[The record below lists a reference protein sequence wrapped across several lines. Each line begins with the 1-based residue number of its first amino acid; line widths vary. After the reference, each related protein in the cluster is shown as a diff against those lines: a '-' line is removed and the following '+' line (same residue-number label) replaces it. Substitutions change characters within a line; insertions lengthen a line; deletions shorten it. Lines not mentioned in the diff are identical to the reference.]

1 MEAGFVMSDSVSRW
15 TARGIATVLIVGA
28 FAFIALGAGSIV
40 AWDYSNSDRFC
51 TTVCHSVHPEESRA
65 HATSVHANVRCVE
78 CHIGRLSTLRMIA
91 LKPEHAKEL
100 WGMIVGYRRPLVST
114 TLRPAR
120 ENCEGC
126 HWPSARQYD
135 SVAVFKHYATDAA
148 SSESTTRIVLHTA
161 VGEVRERRA
170 RPIHWHI
177 DNEVLFY
184 SPDPQRRV
192 IPWVQVKR
200 PDGTTATYVDATAG
214 PAPEDLKKNPPRRV
228 ECFDCHNEVGH
239 PFPHPADEVDQAIAL
254 GEIDRS
260 LPSIK
265 ARAMALIDKASK
277 LYGEPRQLAPQI
289 DELIAESAPKGELSD
304 DVKAQ
309 ERKFAAAMERILLA
323 SSFTRPELSCKTFP
337 NHTGHKDSPGCFRC
351 HDGRHLNGKGEA
363 IRQQCTL
370 CHDLPQVRVEGGKGS
385 VPSTV
390 MAGLAPPAS
399 HDAPNFMRDHYTR
412 IDDACAAC
420 HGKLDFG
427 RDGGNFC
434 ANPACHGRKYPG
446 LSSPAKS

>member
-1 MEAGFVMSDSVSRW
+1 M
-15 TARGIATVLIVGA
+15 
-28 FAFIALGAGSIV
+28 
-40 AWDYSNSDRFC
+40 
-51 TTVCHSVHPEESRA
+51 
-65 HATSVHANVRCVE
+65 
-78 CHIGRLSTLRMIA
+78 
-91 LKPEHAKEL
+91 
-100 WGMIVGYRRPLVST
+100 
-114 TLRPAR
+114 
-120 ENCEGC
+120 
-126 HWPSARQYD
+126 
-135 SVAVFKHYATDAA
+135 
-148 SSESTTRIVLHTA
+148 
-161 VGEVRERRA
+161 
-170 RPIHWHI
+170 
-177 DNEVLFY
+177 
-184 SPDPQRRV
+184 
-192 IPWVQVKR
+192 
-200 PDGTTATYVDATAG
+200 
-214 PAPEDLKKNPPRRV
+214 